1 MITTIGISGF
11 LLYFFIISVSLNNN
25 AMQVNNARKID
36 FPALQYSTKAIVNM
50 EKVKDTL
57 SNAVI
62 TGDEDSLELAQE
74 LAQRTIATLNK
85 IYDID
90 RKLGDEIQN
99 IKNKFDS
106 YYDTAFK
113 LSESMV
119 NGTAD
124 MSRVA
129 NLSRQMNEKYN
140 NTYASLETFSNARL
154 ASFERNLTDV
164 DSSTT
169 ANITI
174 GAILGLIISVTLI
187 GVTIPIISGIKNSIT
202 QVVNSLRN
210 IAQENGDLTVRI
222 EALSQDEIGDLVYW
236 FNQFIDK
243 LQIVVKDIVDAS
255 RPLSELAQNLSQL
268 TNDANSTIKLQQEAA
283 TIAKSAVDEMSNSV
297 SVVAKNAMDA
307 ASAANIAVGAA
318 HDGQEVVGKTVSSIK
333 TLASNVQDTADVI
346 QKLKT
351 DSNQVSVVLDVIK
364 GIAEQTNL
372 LALNAAIEAARAG
385 EQGRGFAVVADEVRT
400 LASRTQQ
407 STEQIHT
414 TIEQLQSA
422 AQSAVEVMELGKEKA
437 TNSVDAANKAGE
449 SLDIINNTV
458 ISITE
463 MNNLIAESTSEQQ
476 SVASLI
482 SQNVDNIYKHS
493 GEASENSQKLA
504 TASDNL
510 AEMAKN
516 MEEITRQFKV

>member
-1 MITTIGISGF
+1 
-11 LLYFFIISVSLNNN
+11 
-25 AMQVNNARKID
+25 
-36 FPALQYSTKAIVNM
+36 LQYSAKAIVSM

-57 SNAVI
+57 SSAVI
-62 TGDEDSLELAQE
+62 TGDEDSLVIAQE
-74 LAQRTIATLNK
+74 LAKKTISTLTK
-85 IYDID
+85 IHDID
-90 RKLGDEIQN
+90 SKLDADIRN

-106 YYDTAFK
+106 YFDSAYQ
-113 LSESMV
+113 LSLSMV

-129 NLSRQMNEKYN
+129 NLSKIMNAQYN
-140 NTYASLETFSNARL
+140 DTHASLQTFSDARL
-154 ASFERNLTDV
+154 ASFERNLIDV
-164 DSSTT
+164 DRSTS

-187 GVTIPIISGIKNSIT
+187 GVTIPIISGIKNSIA

-243 LQIVVKDIVDAS
+243 LQVVVKDIVDSS

-268 TNDANSTIKLQQEAA
+268 TNDANSTIEIQQEAA
-283 TIAKSAVDEMSNSV
+283 TTAKSAVDEMSNSV
-297 SVVAKNAMDA
+297 SVVATNAMDA
-307 ASAANIAVGAA
+307 AAAANVAVEAA
-318 HDGQEVVGKTVSSIK
+318 HAGQDVVGKTVSSIK

-437 TNSVDAANKAGE
+437 ANSVDAANKAGE
-449 SLDIINNTV
+449 SLDTINHTV

-482 SQNVDNIYKHS
+482 SQNVDSIYLRS

-504 TASDNL
+504 AASENL
-510 AEMAKN
+510 AKMAKN
-516 MEEITRQFKV
+516 MEDITRQFKV